1 MSGICGIC
9 EPSRELDTRTL
20 APMLDALALPGES
33 GSKMLAGPSITMGVA
48 RRWVFQNAAAFQ
60 QISVVADADLIDFSV
75 PAVALSITT
84 ERAKSMLA
92 AELIARL
99 YLKYG
104 LNLFE
109 HLHGGF
115 SVALW
120 DEKSQRLC
128 IAIDRIGIKT
138 LYWRR
143 EGGRLL
149 FASHA
154 AAIRTAQTGPVEVNP
169 SAVLQFVLFSSIP
182 APMSIDRAMEK
193 LRPGTF
199 VLFDGRTLAEKQYW
213 DIEYP
218 ESENRSAS
226 HWARALREGMRTAVH
241 RHLDGCEP
249 SVTGSYLSG
258 GTDSSSVVAFASEKH
273 HPAQSFSIAFEEAG
287 FSEIEFARTTAERCR
302 TKHHEKFLTPT
313 DATSALGKILSCYDE
328 PFANS
333 SAIGSY
339 YCGVLAREAGVT
351 TLLAGDGGDELFGG
365 NERYATD
372 KRFGIYHSVPNWLRR
387 GVIEPFA
394 NLLPDNESKL
404 SLPRR
409 YIRRANISNPR
420 RYLSYGFFLS
430 LPAEEAFEDG
440 FLDQVGRDNWL
451 AIPDQ
456 HFSRAKATSELNRLL
471 YLDLKMTLAD
481 NDLRK
486 VSGTAELAGVNVRY
500 PLLDHRL
507 MELSGRIPAPLKL
520 KGFQKRYIFKQAMKD
535 ILPSKVL
542 YKKKHG
548 FGVPL
553 AQWLLQDQQMNQLML
568 DLVHDSKTR
577 SRGYFKPKFFERLIA
592 LHKQQPGFYGEIVW
606 YLLVLELWHRQH
618 LDRSREAVHAI

>member
-9 EPSRELDTRTL
+9 EPGRELDARTL
-20 APMLDALALPGES
+20 APMLEALALPGES
-33 GSKMLAGPSITMGVA
+33 GSRTLMGPSITMGVA
-48 RRWVFQNAAAFQ
+48 QRWDFQSAAAFQ
-60 QISVVADADLIDFSV
+60 QISVVADADLIDFSA
-75 PAVALSITT
+75 PAVALSITI
-84 ERAKSMLA
+84 ERAKSMPV
-92 AELIARL
+92 AELITRL
-99 YLKYG
+99 YLKCG
-104 LNLFE
+104 LSLFE

-120 DEKSQRLC
+120 DEKSQQLC

-149 FASHA
+149 FASRA
-154 AAIRTAQTGPVEVNP
+154 GAIRSVQNGPVEVNP

-182 APMSIDRAMEK
+182 APMSSDRGMEK

-199 VLFDGRTLAEKQYW
+199 LIFDGRTQAEKQYW

-226 HWARALREGMRTAVH
+226 HWARELREGMRTAVH
-241 RHLDGCEP
+241 RHLDGCEQ

-273 HPAQSFSIAFEEAG
+273 HPAQTFSIAFEEAG
-287 FSEIEFARTTAERCR
+287 FSEIEFARTAAQCFG
-302 TKHHEKFLTPT
+302 TKHHEKFITST
-313 DATSALGKILSCYDE
+313 DATNALGKILSYYDE

-372 KRFGIYHSVPNWLRR
+372 KRFGIYHSIPNWLRH

-394 NLLPDNESKL
+394 NLLPDNETQL

-430 LPAEEAFEDG
+430 LPAEEVFEDG

-451 AIPDQ
+451 AIPEQ
-456 HFSRAKATSELNRLL
+456 HFSRAKATSELNRIL
-471 YLDLKMTLAD
+471 YLDVKMTLAD

-500 PLLDHRL
+500 PLLDHQL

-535 ILPSKVL
+535 LLPSKIL

-553 AQWLLQDQQMNQLML
+553 AQWLLQDQQMNQLMQ

-577 SRGYFKPKFFERLIA
+577 NRGYFKPKFFERLIA

-618 LDRSREAVHAI
+618 LERSRETVHAI

>member
-1 MSGICGIC
+1 M
-9 EPSRELDTRTL
+9 L
-20 APMLDALALPGES
+20 APMLDVLALPDES
-33 GSKMLAGPSITMGVA
+33 GRKTLSDYSIALGVA
-48 RRWVFQNAAAFQ
+48 QRWIFQNAAVFHN
-60 QISVVADADLIDFSV
+60 ISVVADADFIDFNA
-75 PAVALSITT
+75 PADALSISLK
-84 ERAKSMLA
+84 EAKSMPA

-99 YLKYG
+99 YVRYG
-104 LNLFE
+104 LSLFE
-109 HLHGGF
+109 HLHGGYSF
-115 SVALW
+115 ALW
-120 DEKSQRLC
+120 DEKSRRLC
-128 IAIDRIGIKT
+128 LAIDRIGIKT

-143 EGGRLL
+143 EGDRLL
-149 FASHA
+149 FASRA
-154 AAIRTAQTGPVEVNP
+154 SAIRMAQNEPPEVNP
-169 SAVLQFVLFSSIP
+169 SAVLQFVLFSSVP
-182 APMSIDRAMEK
+182 APMSSDRGMEK

-199 VLFDGRTLAEKQYW
+199 LTFEQQRLVERQYW

-218 ESENRSAS
+218 ESENHSVS
-226 HWARALREGMRTAVH
+226 HWSSELREGMRMAVY
-241 RHLDGCEP
+241 RHLDNCEQA
-249 SVTGSYLSG
+249 VTGSYLSG
-258 GTDSSSVVAFASEKH
+258 GTDSSSVVAFASQKH

-287 FSEIEFARTTAERCR
+287 FSEIEFARITAQRFQ

-313 DATSALGKILSCYDE
+313 DATNALSKILSYYDE

-339 YCGVLAREAGVT
+339 YCAVLAREQGVT

-372 KRFGIYHSVPNWLRR
+372 KRFGIYQLLPDWLRR

-394 NLLPDNESKL
+394 NLLPDNDTKM

-409 YIRRANISNPR
+409 YIRRANIPNPR

-430 LPAEEAFEDG
+430 LPPEEIFEDG
-440 FLDQVGRDNWL
+440 FLERVGRDNWL
-451 AIPDQ
+451 AVPEA
-456 HFSRAKATSELNRLL
+456 HFSRAKASSELNRLL
-471 YLDLKMTLAD
+471 YLDVKMTLAD

-486 VSGTAELAGVNVRY
+486 VTGTAELAGVNVRY
-500 PLLDHRL
+500 PLLDDKL
-507 MELSGRIPAPLKL
+507 VELSGRIPAPLKL

-553 AQWLLQDQQMNQLML
+553 AQWLLQDRQMNQLMK
-568 DLVHDSKTR
+568 DLVHDPRTR
-577 SRGYFKPKFFERLIA
+577 NRGYFKPAFFERLIG
-592 LHKQQPGFYGEIVW
+592 LHKRQPDFYGEIVW

-618 LDRSREAVHAI
+618 LERSRETVHAA